1 MIAQFADSMHWIMW
15 HEPDKLVATLLRF
28 ADKN

>member
-1 MIAQFADSMHWIMW
+1 MIAQFADTMHWIMSD
-15 HEPDKLVATLLRF
+15 EPDKLVATLLRF